1 MPMET
6 SKFENGPRTYRI
18 QFEIVVPPPGPVQK
32 PGGFNKNPHKP
43 QFTVATIR
51 ITETTEGVGD
61 NGTKKTLNFGRS
73 YDTLGQ
79 ARTGAGEYAKR
90 IVREQMTP
98 KPAAAPAPDATPA
111 AVPVPTPDPTPTT

>member
-18 QFEIVVPPPGPVQK
+18 QFEIVAPPPSAAPK
-32 PGGFNKNPHKP
+32 PGYNKFGTKP
-43 QFTVATIR
+43 QFTVAAIR
-51 ITETTEGVGD
+51 ITEITEGLGD
-61 NGTKKTLNFGRS
+61 DGQKKNLNFGRS

-79 ARTGAGEYAKR
+79 ARTGANEYAKR

-98 KPAAAPAPDATPA
+98 KPAAEPQPPA
-111 AVPVPTPDPTPTT
+111 